1 MLRKVLLASVAG
13 LVMLGASAQASTQ
26 ATGQSAPATAAATAA
41 WQDGLF
47 GVRLDREKGRV
58 LARLS
63 PPDAEGVIG
72 RYLYQPGLSA
82 GLGMDNAG
90 LDRSGLGQTQI
101 VAFHKVGGRVFARF
115 ENHRFRAFDASDDE
129 QRAVA
134 ASFAPSTVWATDVIE
149 TGADGSV
156 VVDLSGFL
164 TRDAVNIAGRLK
176 RASLGSFKAAQDLGH
191 LALDQTLVFP
201 DNVELQTV
209 QTFTSDEP
217 GGELSRIAPDSRAVT
232 LTVQHSFIRLPD
244 DGFQTVP
251 HDPRGGSISQAM
263 AVDFAAPLDQPVM
276 KRMARRFRLEKTDPS
291 AARSPVKKPIV
302 FYVDRAA
309 PIAIREA
316 LIEGGNWWAQAFEEA
331 GYQNAFRVEVLPE
344 GAHPMDARY
353 SIIAWVHRETR
364 GWSTGSTVSDPRT
377 GEIVRGVVQLGSLRD
392 RQDKMIIEG
401 LVGAARAGTGAED
414 DPDRLAYHRLRH
426 LSAHE
431 IGHSIGL
438 AHNFAASTYEG
449 RASVMDYP
457 APWVIADGD
466 RLDFSQAYT
475 TGVGAWDRYA
485 IDWLYGDTPGQ
496 DPQARRLALAAEAQ
510 AKGYRF
516 VGDSDT
522 RPLGSLQPYGAM
534 WDNGED
540 PVAEFANTMAVRRIA
555 LSRFGLGNLPAGAP
569 AADLRRVIVP
579 IYLYHRYQTTAV
591 GRQIGGVDYSYAVSG
606 AGHERAEVVPA
617 DKQRAALEA
626 LMQALSPAELD
637 LRDDL
642 IDLLSSAQSGNPD
655 RQTQI
660 ELFEGKTDAVFDP
673 SSAAAA
679 ATEVVFETLLAPERL
694 NRLIEQQRRDPGQL
708 GLVETLD
715 RVALAVGPGAALNP
729 RQAELRRVARARYAA
744 HLSALMQGKDLSSTA
759 QGVVRDSARRFGEQ
773 LKRCRGDR
781 LETAQCAYLADALT
795 GPVEGLKALSAT
807 LPVAQPVPPGAPIG
821 GGEWH

>member
-1 MLRKVLLASVAG
+1 MRKVLLAGVAG
-13 LVMLGASAQASTQ
+13 LGHAQAGS
-26 ATGQSAPATAAATAA
+26 SASRPAATAA
-41 WQDGLF
+41 WRDGLF
-47 GVRLDREKGRV
+47 DVRLDREKGRV

-63 PPDAEGVIG
+63 APDAEGVVG

-82 GLGMDNAG
+82 GLGMDGAG
-90 LDRSGLGQTQI
+90 LDRSGLGQAQI

-115 ENHRFRAFDASDDE
+115 ENHRFRAIDASADE
-129 QRAVA
+129 QDAVA

-149 TGADGSV
+149 TGSDGSV

-176 RASLGSFKAAQDLGH
+176 RASLGTFKAAPDLGH

-201 DNVELQTV
+201 DNVELQSV

-217 GGELSRIAPDSRAVT
+217 GGELSRIAPDARAVT

-251 HDPRGGSISQAM
+251 HDPRGGSVSQAM

-276 KRMARRFRLEKTDPS
+276 KRLARRFRLEKTDPT

-309 PIAIREA
+309 PVAIREA

-331 GYQNAFRVEVLPE
+331 GYLNAFRVELLPE

-353 SIIAWVHRETR
+353 NIIAWVHRETR

-401 LVGAARAGTGAED
+401 LVGAARAGTGGED

-485 IDWLYGDTPGQ
+485 IDWLYGDAPGQ
-496 DPQARRLALAAEAQ
+496 VPQARRLALAAEAQ

-516 VGDSDT
+516 VGDGDT

-534 WDNGED
+534 WDNGTD
-540 PVAEFANTMAVRRIA
+540 PVAEFANTLAVRRIA
-555 LSRFGLGNLPAGAP
+555 LSRFGLANLPAGAP

-579 IYLYHRYQTTAV
+579 IYLYHR
-591 GRQIGGVDYSYAVSG
+591 
-606 AGHERAEVVPA
+606 
-617 DKQRAALEA
+617 
-626 LMQALSPAELD
+626 
-637 LRDDL
+637 
-642 IDLLSSAQSGNPD
+642 
-655 RQTQI
+655 
-660 ELFEGKTDAVFDP
+660 
-673 SSAAAA
+673 
-679 ATEVVFETLLAPERL
+679 
-694 NRLIEQQRRDPGQL
+694 
-708 GLVETLD
+708 
-715 RVALAVGPGAALNP
+715 
-729 RQAELRRVARARYAA
+729 
-744 HLSALMQGKDLSSTA
+744 
-759 QGVVRDSARRFGEQ
+759 
-773 LKRCRGDR
+773 
-781 LETAQCAYLADALT
+781 
-795 GPVEGLKALSAT
+795 
-807 LPVAQPVPPGAPIG
+807 
-821 GGEWH
+821 

>member
-1 MLRKVLLASVAG
+1 MRKLLLAGAAG
-13 LVMLGASAQASTQ
+13 LILAAAGTASAQVAPARAS
-26 ATGQSAPATAAATAA
+26 ATAAF
-41 WQDGLF
+41 QDGLF

-58 LARLS
+58 LVRL
-63 PPDAEGVIG
+63 PAPGADGVLG
-72 RYLYQPGLSA
+72 RYLYQPGLST
-82 GLGMDNAG
+82 GLGMDGVG
-90 LDRSGLGQTQI
+90 LDRSGLGRAQ
-101 VAFHKVGGRVFARF
+101 VLAFSKVGGRVFARF
-115 ENHRFRAFDASDDE
+115 ENNGFRAFDASADE
-129 QRAVA
+129 QNAVA
-134 ASFAPSTVWATDVIE
+134 ASFAPSTVWAADVVE

-164 TRDAVNIAGRLK
+164 NRDAVNIAGRLK
-176 RASLGSFKAAQDLGH
+176 RGALGSFKAAPDLGY
-191 LALDQTLVFP
+191 LDLDQTLVFP
-201 DNVELQTV
+201 DNVELQAV

-217 GGELSRIAPDSRAVT
+217 GGELSRIAPDARSVT
-232 LTVQHSFIRLPD
+232 LTVRHSFIRLPD
-244 DGFQTVP
+244 DGFAPVP

-263 AVDFAAPLDQPVM
+263 AVDFAAPLEQPVM
-276 KRMARRFRLEKTDPS
+276 RRMAERFRLEKTDPA
-291 AARSPVKKPIV
+291 AARSRVKKPIV

-309 PIAIREA
+309 PAAIREA

-331 GYQNAFRVEVLPE
+331 GYIDAFRVELLPE

-353 SIIAWVHRETR
+353 NIIAWVHRETR

-401 LVGAARAGTGAED
+401 LVGADRSGTGGED
-414 DPDRLAYHRLRH
+414 DPNRLAYHRLRH

-466 RLDFSQAYT
+466 RLDFSRAYT

-485 IDWLYGDTPGQ
+485 VDWLYGDAPGQ

-516 VGDSDT
+516 VGDTDT
-522 RPLGSLQPYGAM
+522 RPLGSLQPYGGM
-534 WDNGED
+534 WDNGTD
-540 PVAEFANTMAVRRIA
+540 PVAEYANTLAVRRIA

-591 GRQIGGVDYSYAVSG
+591 GRQIGGVDYGYAVSG
-606 AGHERAEVVPA
+606 DGHERAGVVPA
-617 DKQRAALEA
+617 GQQRAALEA
-626 LMQALSPAELD
+626 LMLALAPAELD

-642 IDLLSSAQSGNPD
+642 LDLLSSAQSGEPD

-660 ELFEGKTDAVFDP
+660 ELFAGRTDAVFDP
-673 SSAAAA
+673 ASAAAA
-679 ATEVVFETLLAPERL
+679 AAEVVFETLLAPERL
-694 NRLIEQQRRDPGQL
+694 NRLVEQQRRDPGQL

-715 RVALAVGPGAALNP
+715 RVATAVGPGAALNA
-729 RQAELRRVARARYAA
+729 RQAELRRVTRARYAA
-744 HLSALMQGKDLSSTA
+744 HLAALMQGKDLSPTA
-759 QGVVRDSARRFGEQ
+759 QGTVRDSARRFGEQ

-781 LETAQCAYLADALT
+781 LETAQCVWLAEALT
-795 GPVEGLKALSAT
+795 GPAEGLKALAET

-821 GGEWH
+821 SDDWH